1 MKRSSVLL
9 LSVLLAFAA
18 GLAVGRAAGQG
29 KPRMWADVVLDV
41 TSDQIPRR
49 THVHA
54 NLDHWEPG
62 AETGKHVHPG
72 PVVFVMLDGEVE
84 ETLADGTKR
93 TIKAGQAFWKPP
105 RQEHNVKNVSDRPAR
120 ALAVHLD
127 PAK

>member
-18 GLAVGRAAGQG
+18 GLAVGHAAGQG

-41 TSDQIPRR
+41 TTDQIPRR
-49 THVHA
+49 AHVRA

-84 ETLADGTKR
+84 ETLADGTTR

-105 RQEHNVKNVSDRPAR
+105 RQEHNVKNLSDKPAR